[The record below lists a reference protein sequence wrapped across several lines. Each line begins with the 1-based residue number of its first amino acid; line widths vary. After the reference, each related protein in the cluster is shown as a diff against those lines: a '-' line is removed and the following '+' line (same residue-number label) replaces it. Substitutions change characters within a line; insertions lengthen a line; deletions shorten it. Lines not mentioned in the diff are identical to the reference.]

1 MLTLAKD
8 VSAVIIAGGDGTAN
22 TSAPADDPGWANVGS
37 LGAASCVYLGDG
49 WVLTA
54 SHVGVGAV
62 SLGTKSYEAIQSSY
76 TRLYQPGNPS
86 QLVDLAMFRL
96 QTAPVG
102 LATLTIS
109 NTEPALGSSI
119 VAIGNGVDR
128 APTATWWDTH
138 WNEVSATDPA
148 AIYEGY
154 KWAGA
159 QSKRWGTNTL
169 RRQTAVP
176 DGFGTTDVWYCSFS
190 AEASD
195 NEMQAAPGD
204 SGGGMFYKD
213 GGRWELAGIILSI
226 DSPAI
231 EHEPD
236 NLNASV
242 FNDVTYYADLAHY
255 SGEISQVMATGVPE
269 PSMFILL
276 GGGAL
281 ALIGYARHGARKSR
295 RGAK

>member
-1 MLTLAKD
+1 
-8 VSAVIIAGGDGTAN
+8 
-22 TSAPADDPGWANVGS
+22 
-37 LGAASCVYLGDG
+37 
-49 WVLTA
+49 
-54 SHVGVGAV
+54 
-62 SLGTKSYEAIQSSY
+62 
-76 TRLYQPGNPS
+76 
-86 QLVDLAMFRL
+86 
-96 QTAPVG
+96 
-102 LATLTIS
+102 
-109 NTEPALGSSI
+109 
-119 VAIGNGVDR
+119 
-128 APTATWWDTH
+128 
-138 WNEVSATDPA
+138 
-148 AIYEGY
+148 
-154 KWAGA
+154 
-159 QSKRWGTNTL
+159 
-169 RRQTAVP
+169 
-176 DGFGTTDVWYCSFS
+176 
-190 AEASD
+190 
-195 NEMQAAPGD
+195 MQAAPGD